1 MRSGYYLQD
10 AASMLSS
17 MRDST
22 INVTVTSPPYGAMK
36 DYGSKKQIGFGQ
48 SYDEYLNS
56 LVNILAVLYRKT
68 ADTGSLWVVVD
79 TFKENSTLRLL
90 PFDLCSRLSGVGW
103 LLKDII
109 IWNKTRT
116 LPWSGRGQFRRI
128 FEYILFF
135 AKTSAFKYHVD
146 RIKEP
151 DSLKEWWV
159 KYPERYSPEGKVP
172 SSIWTF
178 PIPVQGSWS
187 KSEFRHFCPFPSSLV
202 ERIVLLTTDPGDCV
216 FDPFAGSGVVLA
228 QARATGRRFI
238 GCDVNKN
245 YRQQFANIVAD
256 DVRRKWHKKKHLMEQ
271 NGAQQLALAER
282 IYKLR
287 QTKFPKAL
295 FKELQS
301 SLGEPALR
309 GVKFIFAVAGS
320 VGRGAPSHYFSRLA
334 VYLVCNGK
342 APLVRIEDKARALVK
357 KPPLSKYGIMPEIH
371 ILPWKTFSGH
381 KSVSKGERKNLFLYA
396 EGATHDFQERL
407 PTAGWWSLVPQEW
420 KRIPPIVMNVAIQQK
435 LIRTW
440 APKED

>member
-1 MRSGYYLQD
+1 
-10 AASMLSS
+10 MLSS
-17 MRDST
+17 VKDST

-36 DYGSKKQIGFGQ
+36 NYGSKKQIGFGQ

-56 LVNILAVLYRKT
+56 LVNVFAVLHRKT
-68 ADTGSLWVVVD
+68 VDTGSLWVVAD

-151 DSLKEWWV
+151 DDLKEWWV
-159 KYPERYSPEGKVP
+159 KYPERYSPDGKVP
-172 SSIWTF
+172 ASIWTF
-178 PIPVQGSWS
+178 PIPIQGSWS

-202 ERIVLLTTDPGDCV
+202 KRILLLTTDPGDCV

-228 QARATGRRFI
+228 QARAMRRRFM
-238 GCDVNKN
+238 GCDVNKH
-245 YRQQFANIVAD
+245 YCKQFRNIVVD
-256 DVRRKWHKKKHLMEQ
+256 DVRRKWRREKKLIET
-271 NGAQQLALAER
+271 NGAKQFALAER

-295 FKELQS
+295 FKELQV
-301 SLGEPALR
+301 SLGEAAL
-309 GVKFIFAVAGS
+309 GHIKFIFAEATS
-320 VGRGAPSHYFSRLA
+320 VGKDAPSHCFSRVA
-334 VYLVCNGK
+334 VYFVCNGK
-342 APLVRIEDKARALVK
+342 TSVVRIEDKARALVK

-371 ILPWKTFSGH
+371 VLPWSTFSRQKNGL
-381 KSVSKGERKNLFLYA
+381 KGRRKQLFLYA
-396 EGATHDFQERL
+396 EGITHDFQEKLSRS
-407 PTAGWWSLVPQEW
+407 GWWSLVPEEW

-440 APKED
+440 TPKEV